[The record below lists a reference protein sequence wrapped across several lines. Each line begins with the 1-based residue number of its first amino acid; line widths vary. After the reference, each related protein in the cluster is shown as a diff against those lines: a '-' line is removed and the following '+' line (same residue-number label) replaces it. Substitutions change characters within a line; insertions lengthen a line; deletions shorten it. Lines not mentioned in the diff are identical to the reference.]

1 MEYIIGTL
9 ATEEYTMIKD
19 EALREKFL
27 SSEEIYPG
35 KIIRVEKWRVELPN
49 GDAALREI
57 VRHNGASAIVP
68 VDDQGMVTLV
78 RQYRAAIGQCTWEI
92 PAGKLD
98 SPSEDP
104 FAAAKRE
111 LEEETGLRAE
121 EWRKL
126 TTIYTT
132 PGFCNEQIAIYLAT
146 GLSQANAHPDED
158 EFLGVTRMKLSE
170 AVALCMAG
178 EFRDSKT
185 VIGLLMAHLAL
196 TAADKP
202 VLGAST
208 AIQRFTGAASSRKA
222 E

>member
-146 GLSQANAHPDED
+146 GLSQVNAHPDED

-208 AIQRFTGAASSRKA
+208 VIQRFTGAASSREA

>member
-1 MEYIIGTL
+1 ME
-9 ATEEYTMIKD
+9 EQNMIRD

-27 SSEEIYPG
+27 SSEAIYPG
-35 KIIRVEKWRVELPN
+35 KIIRVEKWQVELPN
-49 GDAALREI
+49 GETAMREI

-78 RQYRAAIGQCTWEI
+78 RQHRVAIGQCTWEI

-111 LEEETGLRAE
+111 LEEETGLQAA

-126 TTIYTT
+126 TSIYTT

-146 GLSQANAHPDED
+146 GLSQRNAHPDED
-158 EFLGVTRMKLSE
+158 EFLGLTRMPLSE
-170 AVALCMAG
+170 AVTLCMSG

-185 VIGLLMAHLAL
+185 VIGLLMAQQVLA
-196 TAADKP
+196 AADKP
-202 VLGAST
+202 LLDAST
-208 AIQRFTGAASSRKA
+208 AIQRFTSACSSREAK
-222 E
+222 

>member
-1 MEYIIGTL
+1 
-9 ATEEYTMIKD
+9 MIRD
-19 EALREKFL
+19 EALLEKFL

-35 KIIRVEKWRVELPN
+35 KIIRVEKWQVELPN
-49 GDAALREI
+49 GETAMREI

-78 RQYRAAIGQCTWEI
+78 RQHRAAIGQCTWEI

-111 LEEETGLRAE
+111 LEEETGLRAA

-126 TTIYTT
+126 TAIYTT
-132 PGFCNEQIAIYLAT
+132 PGFCNEQISIYLAT
-146 GLSQANAHPDED
+146 GLSQRNAHPDED
-158 EFLGVTRMKLSE
+158 EFLGLTRMPLSE
-170 AVALCMAG
+170 AVSLCMSG

-185 VIGLLMAHLAL
+185 VIGLLMARNVLA
-196 TAADKP
+196 AADAP

-208 AIQRFTGAASSRKA
+208 AIQRFTGAASSREAK
-222 E
+222 

>member
-1 MEYIIGTL
+1 ME
-9 ATEEYTMIKD
+9 EQNMIRD

-27 SSEEIYPG
+27 SSEAIYPG
-35 KIIRVEKWRVELPN
+35 KIIRVEKWQVELPN
-49 GDAALREI
+49 GETAMREI

-78 RQYRAAIGQCTWEI
+78 RQHRVAIGQCTWEI

-111 LEEETGLRAE
+111 LEEETGLQAA

-126 TTIYTT
+126 TSIYTT

-146 GLSQANAHPDED
+146 GLSQRNAGRGRVLRPDQNAPFGGRVPLHVRGIPGQQNGD
-158 EFLGVTRMKLSE
+158 R
-170 AVALCMAG
+170 
-178 EFRDSKT
+178 
-185 VIGLLMAHLAL
+185 
-196 TAADKP
+196 AADGP
-202 VLGAST
+202 AGA
-208 AIQRFTGAASSRKA
+208 GGGG
-222 E
+222 

>member
-1 MEYIIGTL
+1 ME
-9 ATEEYTMIKD
+9 EQNMIRD

-27 SSEEIYPG
+27 SSEAIYPG
-35 KIIRVEKWRVELPN
+35 KIIRVEKWQVELPN
-49 GDAALREI
+49 GETAMREI

-78 RQYRAAIGQCTWEI
+78 RQHRVAIGQCTWEI

-111 LEEETGLRAE
+111 LEEETGLQAA

-126 TTIYTT
+126 TSIYTT

-146 GLSQANAHPDED
+146 GLSQRNAHPDED
-158 EFLGVTRMKLSE
+158 EFLGLTKMPLSE
-170 AVALCMAG
+170 AVSLCMSG

-185 VIGLLMAHLAL
+185 VIGLLMAQQVLA
-196 TAADKP
+196 AADKP
-202 VLGAST
+202 LLDAST
-208 AIQRFTGAASSRKA
+208 AIQRFTSACSSREAK
-222 E
+222 

>member
-1 MEYIIGTL
+1 MED
-9 ATEEYTMIKD
+9 YTMIKD
-19 EALREKFL
+19 ETLREKFL

-49 GDAALREI
+49 GETAMREI

-78 RQYRAAIGQCTWEI
+78 RQHRAAIGQCTWEI

-98 SPSEDP
+98 SPGEDP

-111 LEEETGLRAE
+111 LEEETGLRAA

-132 PGFCNEQIAIYLAT
+132 PGFCNEQISIYLAT
-146 GLSQANAHPDED
+146 GLSQSSAHPDAD
-158 EFLGVTRMKLSE
+158 EFLGLTRMKLSE
-170 AVALCMAG
+170 AVSLCMSG
-178 EFRDSKT
+178 ELRDSKT

-202 VLGAST
+202 VMGAST
-208 AIQRFTGAASSRKA
+208 VIQRFTGAASSREA

>member
-1 MEYIIGTL
+1 M
-9 ATEEYTMIKD
+9 EEYTMIKD

-35 KIIRVEKWRVELPN
+35 KIIHVEKWQVELPN
-49 GDAALREI
+49 GDAAMREI

-111 LEEETGLRAE
+111 LEEETGLHAA

-132 PGFCNEQIAIYLAT
+132 PGFCSEQIAVYLAT
-146 GLSQANAHPDED
+146 GLSQANAHPDAD
-158 EFLGVTRMKLSE
+158 EFLGVTRIKLSE
-170 AVALCMAG
+170 AVALCMSG